1 MTEPTL
7 DIPSSLS
14 PRPTT
19 EVLDR
24 LTGESFLDQADVA
37 FRCGSG
43 ADVRMASEEDAPY
56 LAASFLRN
64 WSMQEGCRAS
74 GRPDPNFPRAHARTT
89 GELT

>member
-14 PRPTT
+14 PRPAT

-24 LTGESFLDQADVA
+24 LTGESLLDQADVV

-43 ADVRMASEEDAPY
+43 TDVWMASEEDAPY
-56 LAASFLRN
+56 LAVSFLRN
-64 WSMQEGCRAS
+64 
-74 GRPDPNFPRAHARTT
+74 
-89 GELT
+89 

>member
-7 DIPSSLS
+7 DILSSLS
-14 PRPTT
+14 PRHAT

-24 LTGESFLDQADVA
+24 LTGESLLDQGDVV

-43 ADVRMASEEDAPY
+43 ADVWMASEEDAPY

-74 GRPDPNFPRAHARTT
+74 AGPDPKLPRAHARTT

>member
-7 DIPSSLS
+7 DIPSSPP
-14 PRPTT
+14 PRHAT

-24 LTGESFLDQADVA
+24 LTGENLLDQGDVV
-37 FRCGSG
+37 FRCGGG
-43 ADVRMASEEDAPY
+43 ADVWMASEEDAPY

-74 GRPDPNFPRAHARTT
+74 AGPDPKLPRAHARTT

>member
-7 DIPSSLS
+7 DILS
-14 PRPTT
+14 PLPPRPAT

-24 LTGESFLDQADVA
+24 LTGESLLDQADVA

-43 ADVRMASEEDAPY
+43 ADVWMASEEDAPY
-56 LAASFLRN
+56 LALSFLRN
-64 WSMQEGCRAS
+64 WSLQEGRRAS
-74 GRPDPNFPRAHARTT
+74 ARPDPKLPRAHARTT